1 MWGVEYCKWNT
12 LGGVACSVIIHK
24 YNSAISFSWSR
35 FFADIQAMLL
45 YLLVAS
51 LLIPAAN
58 CDRTCGCE
66 RETFR
71 FLCVLVTIFLFKRV
85 LSSGT
90 SNSSSVSLTLSLSCR
105 CSSSSEFSS
114 SFCCSMNDVSAYSE
128 QAESNPLNV
137 SLK

>member
-1 MWGVEYCKWNT
+1 MVLFVASSYINIIRLSHFHGLDFLRLT
-12 LGGVACSVIIHK
+12 L
-24 YNSAISFSWSR
+24 
-35 FFADIQAMLL
+35 ADIQAMLV

-51 LLIPAAN
+51 LLIPTAN

-90 SNSSSVSLTLSLSCR
+90 SNSSSESLALSLSCR

>member
-1 MWGVEYCKWNT
+1 MLLVASSYINIIRLSHFYDLDFLRIT
-12 LGGVACSVIIHK
+12 L
-24 YNSAISFSWSR
+24 
-35 FFADIQAMLL
+35 ADIQAMLL

-71 FLCVLVTIFLFKRV
+71 FLWVLVTIFLFKRV

-90 SNSSSVSLTLSLSCR
+90 SNSSSESLALSLSCR